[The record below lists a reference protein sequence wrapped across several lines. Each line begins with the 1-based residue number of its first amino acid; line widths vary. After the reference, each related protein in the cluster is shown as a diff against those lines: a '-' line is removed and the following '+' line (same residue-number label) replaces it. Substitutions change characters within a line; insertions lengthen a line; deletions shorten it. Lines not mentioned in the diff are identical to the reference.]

1 MKDFTPY
8 GIIIG
13 FIIIVGL
20 GIGEHCYFRHVSKEM
35 INSVVSIEE
44 DIASG
49 NIDSSIET
57 IQKVIDKWRKDEKIL
72 EIMLNHQKVNKV
84 SESLVEIDSKLK
96 KISDSDN
103 LSANFAVLK
112 EYIKNIELDNNFTIN
127 NIL

>member
-57 IQKVIDKWRKDEKIL
+57 IQKVIDKWRKD
-72 EIMLNHQKVNKV
+72 
-84 SESLVEIDSKLK
+84 
-96 KISDSDN
+96 
-103 LSANFAVLK
+103 
-112 EYIKNIELDNNFTIN
+112 
-127 NIL
+127 